1 MTTMDN
7 FPLVSV
13 IVPIY
18 NVELY
23 VKECI
28 LSVFA
33 QDYQH
38 IELIAVDDCGTD
50 NSIAILEELFKSNP
64 QNITCI
70 LLHHDKNRGLSAARN
85 TGTKYSHGKYILYID
100 SDDALQPFAISH
112 LVNKIMSDDSD
123 IVVFDFYSDE
133 ENKGIGSGL
142 CDKVSLLKNNEECI
156 HGLAELCFPVTA
168 WSKFLKN
175 HLLNIINLNLKKV

>member
-1 MTTMDN
+1 MDN

-64 QNITCI
+64 QNISCI
-70 LLHHDKNRGLSAARN
+70 LFSLIPIVSIEITKLARYFTLKGKKKN
-85 TGTKYSHGKYILYID
+85 
-100 SDDALQPFAISH
+100 
-112 LVNKIMSDDSD
+112 
-123 IVVFDFYSDE
+123 
-133 ENKGIGSGL
+133 ENK
-142 CDKVSLLKNNEECI
+142 NNKKQRR
-156 HGLAELCFPVTA
+156 
-168 WSKFLKN
+168 SKSN
-175 HLLNIINLNLKKV
+175 NS